1 MSDYDKIDIA
11 PEILEAA
18 AKWHTRLNSGDASDK
33 DIEHHMD
40 WLLAD
45 PVHADAYEH
54 VAATLRDASQFEQA
68 ARAAFASDL
77 EVAPK
82 PGPTAARPMPWTGWS
97 WPQWAVTAA
106 VAASLLFAAIIPGSG
121 LLESPVTRQF
131 YAANDDTVERV
142 SLADGSTIVLLAGS
156 RVTAAFTDDER
167 SIVLER
173 GRAFFD
179 VTSNPAR
186 PFRVTVGTRHV
197 TVVGTR
203 FEVLLGNGFEQ
214 VSVNEGL
221 VTVSTIAGAQTSN
234 QPTIQIKPGMVAT
247 YTADVAKPMVT
258 ETPAASIGNWSNG
271 VLVFNNALLPEVI
284 EGIKKLFPTTDIRL
298 EDSSMNTLIFSGTLA
313 VSNPEKMARQLADFL
328 KLKVTVSDEKI
339 LLMPE

>member
-1 MSDYDKIDIA
+1 MSDYDKIDDA

-18 AKWHTRLNSGDASDK
+18 ARWYTRLNSGDAGDK
-33 DIEHHMD
+33 DVEHHMD
-40 WLLAD
+40 WLLAY
-45 PVHADAYEH
+45 PLHATAYEH
-54 VAATLRDASQFEQA
+54 VAATLREASQFEQA

-77 EVAPK
+77 KIAPK
-82 PGPTAARPMPWTGWS
+82 IGPIAARHRPWSGWS

-106 VAASLLFAAIIPGSG
+106 IAASLLFAAIIPGSD
-121 LLESPVTRQF
+121 LLQRPATQHL

-142 SLADGSTIVLLAGS
+142 ALADGSTIVLLAGS

-186 PFRVTVGTRHV
+186 PFKVTAGSRQV

-203 FEVLLGNGFEQ
+203 FEVLLGDGYEQ

-221 VTVSTIAGAQTSN
+221 VTIGTLTDAQILT
-234 QPTIQIKPGMVAT
+234 QPPIQIKPGMIAT
-247 YTADVAKPMVT
+247 YSADVAEPLVT
-258 ETPAASIGNWSNG
+258 ETSATSIGIWSNG
-271 VLVFNNALLPEVI
+271 VLAFDKTPLPEVI
-284 EGIKKLFPTTDIRL
+284 EGIKQLFPSSDIRL
-298 EDSSMNTLIFSGTLA
+298 RDSRMNTLIFSGTLA
-313 VSNPEKMARQLADFL
+313 VSNPEKMVRQLAGFL
-328 KLKVTVSDEKI
+328 NLKVTVSDAEI
-339 LLMPE
+339 LLMLE